1 MNNNNS
7 TTKEPSL
14 RVRSLRGLRKEV
26 VSGCVSLLLPWN
38 ECMMKKA
45 LRKQLPNLEGI
56 TLSADHGGTD
66 SPEDSEI
73 LCQLLGKT

>member
-26 VSGCVSLLLPWN
+26 VSGCVSLLLSWI
-38 ECMMKKA
+38 ECIMKKA
-45 LRKQLPNLEGI
+45 LHKQLTNLEGI
-56 TLSADHGGTD
+56 TLSADGETD
-66 SPEDSEI
+66 SPEDSEKH
-73 LCQLLGKT
+73 CQLLGKT

>member
-26 VSGCVSLLLPWN
+26 VSGCVSLLL
-38 ECMMKKA
+38 
-45 LRKQLPNLEGI
+45 LEGI
-56 TLSADHGGTD
+56 TLSADHGDTD

-73 LCQLLGKT
+73 HCQLLEKT